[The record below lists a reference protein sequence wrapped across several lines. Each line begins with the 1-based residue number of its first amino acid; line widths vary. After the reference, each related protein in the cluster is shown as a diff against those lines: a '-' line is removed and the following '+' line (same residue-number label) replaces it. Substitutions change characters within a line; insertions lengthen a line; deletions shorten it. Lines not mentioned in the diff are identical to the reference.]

1 MKRSNGEKIFGV
13 INILILLSLSFLC
26 LFPFLNIF
34 ARSLS
39 TEAEILSGRV
49 TFFPRGFTL
58 LAYQSVI
65 KTPSM
70 TNALTFTVWLTLVGT
85 VCNLLITICAAY
97 PLSKKDFPGVKV
109 IWLLIL
115 FTMFFSG
122 GLMPTYLLVRGLGL
136 GDKIWALILPGVL
149 STYNLIIMK
158 TFFMGVP
165 HELEESAMLDGAT
178 DIGVL
183 FRIILPLSLP
193 IMATLGLFYAVGH
206 WNQFFQALLY
216 IDSAEKYTL
225 QLRLRQILFED
236 DANDMAEQ
244 LANPIVR
251 TEALKSASV
260 MFATIPILV
269 VYPWLQKYFVKGVLI
284 GAVKS

>member
-1 MKRSNGEKIFGV
+1 MKKSNGEKIFGV

-65 KTPSM
+65 KTPAM
-70 TNALTFTVWLTLVGT
+70 TNALTFTVWLTLIGT
-85 VCNLLITICAAY
+85 ACNLLITICAAY

-109 IWLLIL
+109 VWLLIL

-136 GDKIWALILPGVL
+136 GDKVWALILPGVL

-216 IDSAEKYTL
+216 IDSAEKYTTS
-225 QLRLRQILFED
+225 
-236 DANDMAEQ
+236 
-244 LANPIVR
+244 
-251 TEALKSASV
+251 TEIEADT
-260 MFATIPILV
+260 F
-269 VYPWLQKYFVKGVLI
+269 
-284 GAVKS
+284 

>member
-13 INILILLSLSFLC
+13 INISILLGLSFVC

-49 TFFPRGFTL
+49 TFLPRGFTL

-65 KTPSM
+65 KTPAM
-70 TNALTFTVWLTLVGT
+70 TNALTFTVWLTILGT

-97 PLSKKDFPGVKV
+97 PLSKKEFPGVKIV
-109 IWLLIL
+109 WLLIL

-136 GDKIWALILPGVL
+136 GDKVMALILPGVL

-165 HELEESAMLDGAT
+165 RELEESAMLDGAT